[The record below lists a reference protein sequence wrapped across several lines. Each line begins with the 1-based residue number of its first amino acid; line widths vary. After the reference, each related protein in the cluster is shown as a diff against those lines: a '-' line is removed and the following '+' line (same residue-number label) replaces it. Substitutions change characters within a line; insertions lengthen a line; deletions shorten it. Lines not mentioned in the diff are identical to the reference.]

1 MAKGKE
7 PIMAS
12 QPVKGKKKSN
22 GRNALQNGKPGE
34 SSSMAVGKAKASEDE
49 LLKDELMQSLNRH
62 DASFTALLSLIPA
75 NLYLAPESDSEAGS
89 EIGEISLDQTSSNP
103 LSKRKIAELTA
114 EERKARIRE
123 AKRAKHDPENQKNAI
138 QIQQERAAKRAERLA
153 AQEREEEQDL
163 SLNFSMGSDLMMNG
177 NEGAGDTDDDE
188 DSEEDHDEDDDDDGD
203 SYETLPTST
212 KGSEELSDKPAIPS
226 PLPGAGPPNILD
238 LRARLQ
244 AKIQGIQAQR
254 RAQALGQN
262 SHGEI
267 GDDESIA
274 STKDEL
280 LEERRKQRGEMRD
293 RRRKAAKE
301 RKRAEREGTAPK
313 KGNGQNA
320 GNDKKGTTAPQLF
333 VSPVNGK
340 SVAPSTSSLA
350 NVTDS
355 NDIAF
360 SSLQF
365 DGQSLDSLKKS
376 KHALPSD
383 PKAAL
388 AILEARKRKEEA
400 RRAKIEARGEDAE
413 GSSTK
418 KDAEQAEKDR
428 AEHIKW
434 SKAEAA
440 AQGVKIRD
448 DEALLR
454 KAAKKR
460 DKQKAKSSTEWGK
473 RNRDLASQQAAR
485 QKKRQDNIAAR
496 KDKKGGGKSGGGG
509 GGKSGSS
516 SSNAHSAKSKALGS
530 KRKSGSSRPG
540 FEGKGRSF
548 GGKKASSSGGVGK
561 KQGRK

>member
-7 PIMAS
+7 PIMAKPAS
-12 QPVKGKKKSN
+12 LKGKKKSN
-22 GRNALQNGKPGE
+22 GRDALQNGKPGE

-49 LLKDELMQSLNRH
+49 MLKDELMESLNRH
-62 DASFTALLSLIPA
+62 DTSFTALLSLIPA
-75 NLYLAPESDSEAGS
+75 NLYLAPESDSESGS
-89 EIGEISLDQTSSNP
+89 EIGEMSLDKTSTNP

-163 SLNFSMGSDLMMNG
+163 SLKFSMGSDLMMNS
-177 NEGAGDTDDDE
+177 NEAAGDTDDDE
-188 DSEEDHDEDDDDDGD
+188 DSEEDHDDDEDDDGD

-313 KGNGQNA
+313 KGNGQSA

-340 SVAPSTSSLA
+340 SAVPSSSSSA
-350 NVTDS
+350 NVVES
-355 NDIAF
+355 GDIVF
-360 SSLQF
+360 SSLHF
-365 DGQSLDSLKKS
+365 DGRDTDTLKKS

-400 RRAKIEARGEDAE
+400 RRAKIEAREEDAE
-413 GSSTK
+413 GSSAK
-418 KDAEQAEKDR
+418 KDAEQAEKER
-428 AEHIKW
+428 AEHIRW

-496 KDKKGGGKSGGGG
+496 KDNKKNGGKGGSGGGKG
-509 GGKSGSS
+509 GSS

-530 KRKSGSSRPG
+530 KRGSSRPG

-548 GGKKASSSGGVGK
+548 GGKKASSSGGGGK

>member
-7 PIMAS
+7 PMMAIPAS
-12 QPVKGKKKSN
+12 VKGKKKSN
-22 GRNALQNGKPGE
+22 GRDALQNGKPGE
-34 SSSMAVGKAKASEDE
+34 SSSMAFGKAKASEDE
-49 LLKDELMQSLNRH
+49 LLKDELMESLNRH

-75 NLYLAPESDSEAGS
+75 NLYLAPDSDSEDGS
-89 EIGEISLDQTSSNP
+89 EIGEISLDNNSTKSLN
-103 LSKRKIAELTA
+103 KRKNAELTA

-163 SLNFSMGSDLMMNG
+163 SLNFSIGSDLMMNG
-177 NEGAGDTDDDE
+177 NEGAGDTDEDE
-188 DSEEDHDEDDDDDGD
+188 DSEEDHDDDDDGD
-203 SYETLPTST
+203 SCETLPTST
-212 KGSEELSDKPAIPS
+212 KGSEELSDKPAISS

-254 RAQALGQN
+254 RAQASGQSN
-262 SHGEI
+262 HGEI
-267 GDDESIA
+267 GDDDSIA

-301 RKRAEREGTAPK
+301 RKCAEREGTAPK
-313 KGNGQNA
+313 KGNGQGA
-320 GNDKKGTTAPQLF
+320 GNDKKGTIAPQLF

-340 SVAPSTSSLA
+340 SVSQSSSSLPNA
-350 NVTDS
+350 VES

-360 SSLQF
+360 SSLHF
-365 DGQSLDSLKKS
+365 DGQDLDSLRKS

-388 AILEARKRKEEA
+388 AILEARKRKDEA
-400 RRAKIEARGEDAE
+400 RRAKIEARGEDGE
-413 GSSTK
+413 GNIARK
-418 KDAEQAEKDR
+418 EAEQAEKER

-473 RNRDLASQQAAR
+473 RSRDLASQQAAR

-496 KDKKGGGKSGGGG
+496 KDKKSGKGGSSSGGKG
-509 GGKSGSS
+509 GSS

-530 KRKSGSSRPG
+530 KRNSGGSRSG

-548 GGKKASSSGGVGK
+548 GGKKASSSGGGGK